1 MLATVIRSEPD
12 RSSPAAHTYSLASLA
27 ALDRIGAII
36 TARSG
41 ETLFHAGDEA
51 RHYFKVKAGTV
62 RTCRLLAGGKRHV
75 GAFFLEGDY
84 LGLDADDKY
93 RCSAE
98 AVTDA
103 KLVKYS
109 RSVVGRIVDQHSGL
123 RRRLIDLVS
132 AELSGAQTQ
141 MMLLG
146 RKTAVERLASF
157 LLAMAERQGN
167 GDRISLPMT
176 RTDIADHLGL
186 STETV
191 SRTFTEIKT
200 KGLIHL
206 VGLDG
211 VTVRNRAALEDLADA
226 ASA

>member
-12 RSSPAAHTYSLASLA
+12 RFSPAAHTYSLASL
-27 ALDRIGAII
+27 DRIGTVV

-41 ETLFHAGDEA
+41 ERLFHAGDEA
-51 RHYFKVKAGTV
+51 RHYFKVKTGTV
-62 RTCRLLAGGKRHV
+62 RTCGLLAGGKRYV

-84 LGLDADDKY
+84 LGLESDDKY

-103 KLVKYS
+103 TLIKYS
-109 RSVVGRIVDQHSGL
+109 RSAVERMLDQHPGL
-123 RRRLIDLVS
+123 RRHLIDLVS
-132 AELSGAQTQ
+132 AELSEAQTQ
-141 MMLLG
+141 MMWLG

-157 LLAMAERQGN
+157 LLAMAERQGD

-176 RTDIADHLGL
+176 RTDVADHLGL

-191 SRTFTEIKT
+191 SRTFTEMKT
-200 KGLIHL
+200 KGFIRL

-211 VTVRNRAALEDLADA
+211 VAVRNRAALEDLADA

>member
-27 ALDRIGAII
+27 ALDRIGTIV

-51 RHYFKVKAGTV
+51 RHYFKVQTGTV

-84 LGLDADDKY
+84 LGLVSDDKY

-98 AVTDA
+98 AVTDT

-109 RSVVGRIVDQHSGL
+109 RSAVGRLVDQHSGL

-157 LLAMAERQGN
+157 LLAMAERQGD

-200 KGLIHL
+200 RGLIRL

>member
-1 MLATVIRSEPD
+1 MLATVIRSEPN
-12 RSSPAAHTYSLASLA
+12 RLSPDAHTYSASLA
-27 ALDRIGAII
+27 ALDRIGII
-36 TARSG
+36 VTVRDG

-51 RHYFKVKAGTV
+51 RHYFKVQTGAL

-75 GAFFLEGDY
+75 GAFFFEGDY
-84 LGLDADDKY
+84 LGLDSDDRY

-98 AVTDA
+98 AVTEA
-103 KLVKYS
+103 KLIKYP
-109 RSVVGRIVDQHSGL
+109 RSVVGRMEDQHPGL
-123 RRRLIDLVS
+123 RRRLIDLIS
-132 AELSGAQTQ
+132 AELSGAHTR
-141 MMLLG
+141 MMWLG

-157 LLAMAERQGN
+157 LLAMAERQGD

-200 KGLIHL
+200 KGFIRL
-206 VGLDG
+206 VGTDG